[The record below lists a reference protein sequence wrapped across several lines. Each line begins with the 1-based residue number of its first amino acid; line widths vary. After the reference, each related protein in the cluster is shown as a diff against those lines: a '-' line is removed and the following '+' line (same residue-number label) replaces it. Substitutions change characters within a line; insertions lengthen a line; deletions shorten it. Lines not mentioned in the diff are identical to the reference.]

1 MTMGEDRV
9 PQVTQNVT
17 AVNGFA
23 YGVIGADVHVFDNG
37 LPLYL
42 LANWREE
49 PAAASD
55 WLLELPSRV
64 LNARR
69 AVVPFTGR
77 SDDLEALR
85 EWRDNGPRLAVR
97 WLHGPG
103 GQGKTRI
110 AAQLAAESV
119 AAGWRVA
126 AAFHGPDAERPGAG
140 SQDLRL
146 EGAAG
151 LLIVVDYADRWLLT
165 NLSWLLRN
173 ALLHQTGVVT
183 RVLMIARTTDAWPR
197 VRGILDVYQAGTSS
211 QSLPPLAGKSDAR
224 VSMFTAA
231 RDRFAA
237 LYQLPSAAVISAPG
251 TLDDLEYGLTLAV
264 HMAAL
269 VAVDAHVTGKRLPQ
283 DMAGL
288 TMYLLDREQ
297 LHWARLYSD
306 RTAAPEAVE
315 RLYRTP
321 PEVMNQAVFTAALT
335 GSVTSDIG
343 AVLLESLQ
351 LHDPVQILTDHATCY
366 PPADHGQSAVLEPL
380 YPDRLAEDFLALT
393 MPGHAADYPAQL
405 WAPATI
411 ATLLIRQG
419 DQNAPTAWTPRA
431 ITFLASAAH
440 RWPHLGPGCLYPLLL
455 RDAQLAVDAGSAALS
470 ALSSMPGVDPAV
482 LEAIEAL
489 LPEHRHV
496 DLDVGIAALATR
508 LATYRLNMT
517 DDPTKRARIHNDLG
531 RRLSYAGLHHQG
543 LTATEEAVQIWQQLA
558 AADPRAHEA
567 DLSDSLNNLAN
578 RLSDLG
584 RSEEALAAVQE
595 AVKVDGRLARINPAH
610 APDLASSLS
619 NLGLRFSQLGRFE
632 EGLSAAEE
640 AVQFWRLLA
649 TADPEAYEADLA
661 MSLNILSA
669 ILSSLGRL
677 EDGVAAA
684 EDALRIY
691 RRLASTSPAVYDPDL
706 AMMLNNLGT
715 KMSELGRPE
724 EAVTASQDAT
734 AVYRRLAR
742 INPAAFERD
751 LAISLNNLCS
761 DLSHVG
767 RLSEAL
773 AIAEEAV
780 TMYRRLA
787 HANPAAFEPDLAGS
801 LNNLGRRLSEMGRQ
815 EGALEAS
822 LEATQLWWR
831 LAEVSPLAN
840 GAYLAMSLNN
850 LSIELAGAGRL
861 AEAVTAAEEA
871 VLRYRQ
877 LADTNPAAYDANLAR
892 SLNSLGNR
900 LSDVDRMEEA
910 VAANEEAV
918 TICRRLADTNLAA
931 YGGFLAMSLIN
942 LGNKMSELGQSV
954 EAVAAAEEAVLRYRR
969 LADTNPAT
977 YGTDLARAL
986 WATAQIRV
994 TSRSGLPEALTAI
1007 RESVAIYRLLAAKTP
1022 AAFADDFK
1030 RALATAADVLDSLG
1044 EQEQAASLSFLV
1056 ETGAL
1061 DEAANLLLLQPE

>member
-1 MTMGEDRV
+1 M
-9 PQVTQNVT
+9 PQVSQNVT

-42 LANWREE
+42 LANWQEE
-49 PAAASD
+49 PAARSD
-55 WLLELPSRV
+55 WLLELPSRM

-77 SDDLEALR
+77 ADDLNGLR
-85 EWRDNGPRLAVR
+85 EWRDNGLRLAVR

-110 AAQLAAESV
+110 AAQLAAESA
-119 AAGWRVA
+119 AAGWKVA
-126 AAFHGPDAERPGAG
+126 AAFHGPDAERPGEG

-146 EGAAG
+146 EGATG
-151 LLIVVDYADRWLLT
+151 LLMVVDYADRWLLT

-183 RVLMIARTTDAWPR
+183 RVLMIAARTTDAWPR
-197 VRGILDVYQAGTSS
+197 VRGILDAYQAGTSS
-211 QSLPPLAGKSDAR
+211 QPLPPLAGESGAR
-224 VSMFTAA
+224 VGMFTAA

-237 LYQLPSAAVISAPG
+237 LYQLPSAAVVTAPG
-251 TLDDLEYGLTLAV
+251 TLDDPEYGLTLAV

-283 DMAGL
+283 NMAGL

-297 LHWARLYSD
+297 LHWARLYGDS
-306 RTAAPEAVE
+306 TAALEAAGRPYRTRPEA
-315 RLYRTP
+315 
-321 PEVMNQAVFTAALT
+321 MNQAVFTAALT
-335 GSVTSDIG
+335 G
-343 AVLLESLQ
+343 
-351 LHDPVQILTDHATCY
+351 
-366 PPADHGQSAVLEPL
+366 
-380 YPDRLAEDFLALT
+380 
-393 MPGHAADYPAQL
+393 
-405 WAPATI
+405 
-411 ATLLIRQG
+411 
-419 DQNAPTAWTPRA
+419 DQNAPAAWTPRA

-440 RWPHLGPGCLYPLLL
+440 RWPHLGPGCLFPLLL
-455 RDAQLAVDAGSAALS
+455 SDAQLAVDAGSAALS
-470 ALSSMPGVDPAV
+470 ALSRMPGIDPAV

-508 LATYRLNMT
+508 LATHRLSMT
-517 DDPTKRARIHNDLG
+517 DDPVKRARIHNDLG
-531 RRLSYAGLHHQG
+531 RRLSYAGLHHEG
-543 LTATEEAVQIWQQLA
+543 LTAAGEAVQTWRLA

-567 DLSDSLNNLAN
+567 GLSDSLNNLAN

-584 RSEEALAAVQE
+584 RSEEALAAAQE
-595 AVKVDGRLARINPAH
+595 AVKVDGRLARINPAAH
-610 APDLASSLS
+610 APDLASSLC
-619 NLGLRFSQLGRFE
+619 NLGLRFSELGRFE
-632 EGLSAAEE
+632 EGLSAAQE

-649 TADPEAYEADLA
+649 AADPEAYEADLA
-661 MSLNILSA
+661 MALNILGA
-669 ILSSLGRL
+669 ILSSLGRP
-677 EDGVAAA
+677 EDAVVTA
-684 EDALRIY
+684 EEALRIF
-691 RRLASTSPAVYDPDL
+691 RRLASISPAVYDPDL
-706 AMMLNNLGT
+706 AMTLNNLGT

-724 EAVTASQDAT
+724 EAVAASQDAT

-773 AIAEEAV
+773 AVAEEAV

-787 HANPAAFEPDLAGS
+787 RDNPAAFEPDLAGS
-801 LNNLGRRLSEMGRQ
+801 LNNLGRRLSEMGRK
-815 EGALEAS
+815 EDALEAS
-822 LEATQLWWR
+822 LEATRLWWR
-831 LAEVSPLAN
+831 LAEVSPVVH

-850 LSIELAGAGRL
+850 LSIELSGVGRPT
-861 AEAVTAAEEA
+861 EAVAAAEEA
-871 VLRYRQ
+871 VLRYRR
-877 LADTNPAAYDANLAR
+877 LADTNPAAYDADLAR

-900 LSDVDRMEEA
+900 LSDVERVEEA

-918 TICRRLADTNLAA
+918 TICRRLTDTNPAA
-931 YGGFLAMSLIN
+931 FGAYLAMSLTN
-942 LGNKMSELGQSV
+942 LGNKMSELGRSA

-977 YGTDLARAL
+977 YGPDLARAL
-986 WATAQIRV
+986 LAIAQIRV
-994 TSRSGLPEALTAI
+994 TSRSGLPEALAAI
-1007 RESVAIYRLLAAKTP
+1007 RESATIYQLLAAKTP
-1022 AAFADDFK
+1022 AAFADDLK
-1030 RALATAADVLDSLG
+1030 QSLVTAVEVLDGLGERELAT
-1044 EQEQAASLSFLV
+1044 SLSLLV
-1056 ETGAL
+1056 EAGAL
-1061 DEAANLLLLQPE
+1061 DEVANSLFPQPE